1 MSLRWI
7 SRVTQNHHPEGQVG
21 GGFWSRP
28 HPRSGF
34 GPPHLILLPPII
46 MPVWYYGICAEK
58 NSVSIQL
65 ATNKTNTTCHSGLS
79 QKPPLPTSLPFSPPP
94 LPHHMLVC
102 FTTLF
107 TFLLANYLPLSPCLS
122 GSRAFSNRGNLSH
135 SLIERLSGDY
145 GEVRNKVVLRNHKHK
160 PFLSLCWEIF
170 FFLQQLFIIAVF
182 FFFSQ
187 SREAY
192 LSPENTL
199 SWDSGALIT
208 DEEMERT
215 EGC

>member
-1 MSLRWI
+1 
-7 SRVTQNHHPEGQVG
+7 
-21 GGFWSRP
+21 
-28 HPRSGF
+28 
-34 GPPHLILLPPII
+34 

-79 QKPPLPTSLPFSPPP
+79 QNLPSLPPSLSPPP

-102 FTTLF
+102 STILF

-122 GSRAFSNRGNLSH
+122 GSRALSNRGNLSH

-170 FFLQQLFIIAVF
+170 FFSPAAVYHCRRF
-182 FFFSQ
+182 FF
-187 SREAY
+187 
-192 LSPENTL
+192 LSEQRGL
-199 SWDSGALIT
+199 SLPWEYFKLGFRSSYYRRGNETNRGMIGLYRCLELALHVPFAFLFNHSCLWCV
-208 DEEMERT
+208 MML
-215 EGC
+215 

>member
-1 MSLRWI
+1 MSLRWV

-170 FFLQQLFIIAVF
+170 FFSPAAVYHCS
-182 FFFSQ
+182 FFFSFRVEGLF
-187 SREAY
+187 SF
-192 LSPENTL
+192 P
-199 SWDSGALIT
+199 LIL
-208 DEEMERT
+208 
-215 EGC
+215 